1 MGTRREMGHPMS
13 DSDGVNARI
22 DALEM
27 RAAYQDQVIEDL
39 NRAIIDQWK
48 QIDGLKRQLAELLD
62 RVQDVEDGPTAA
74 PERPPPHY

>member
-1 MGTRREMGHPMS
+1 MGTRREMGRPMS
-13 DSDGVNARI
+13 DADGMNARI

-39 NRAIIDQWK
+39 NQAIIEQWK

-62 RVQDVEDGPTAA
+62 RVQDVEDGPAA

>member
-1 MGTRREMGHPMS
+1 MGHPMS
-13 DSDGVNARI
+13 DADGVNARI

-27 RAAYQDQVIEDL
+27 RVAYQDQVIEDL
-39 NRAIIDQWK
+39 NQAIIDQWK

-62 RVQDVEDGPTAA
+62 RVQDVEDGPAA

>member
-1 MGTRREMGHPMS
+1 MRPRKGMGHPMS
-13 DSDGVNARI
+13 DADGVNARI

-27 RAAYQDQVIEDL
+27 RVAYQDQVIEDL
-39 NRAIIDQWK
+39 NQAIIDQWK

-62 RVQDVEDGPTAA
+62 RVQDVEDGPAA

>member
-1 MGTRREMGHPMS
+1 MGHPMS
-13 DSDGVNARI
+13 DADGVNARI

-39 NRAIIDQWK
+39 NQAIIEQWK

-62 RVQDVEDGPTAA
+62 RVQGVEDGPAA